1 MKKLATIR
9 LIVLSTIIC
18 SAISCTTVNSKV
30 GGVFGLDTD
39 LTLRVN
45 VLSDINPDE
54 ANEPKPLTLRIYELK
69 SDSLINKADFI
80 SLYDRDKA
88 TLGADYLT
96 APKIEYLEPGVDR
109 VLKFVTSEEAR
120 YIALYAEFY
129 RYKDANY
136 KVVFPVTVNNVI
148 RNSVRIKISGNTI
161 ELVE

>member
-1 MKKLATIR
+1 MENKFVFKVLVINI
-9 LIVLSTIIC
+9 LVCVLS
-18 SAISCTTVNSKV
+18 ACTTVNSKV

-39 LTLRVN
+39 LTLTVD

-80 SLYDRDKA
+80 SLYDRDQA
-88 TLGADYLT
+88 TLGADFLT
-96 APKIEYLEPGVDR
+96 PPKIEYIEPGVDR

-120 YIALYAEFY
+120 YIAIYAEFY

-148 RNSVRIKISGNTI
+148 RNAVKIKISGNTI
-161 ELVE
+161 ALVD